1 MVVSYLEVVMPKRY
15 PKNFRKDVCE
25 RLLAGESVASLAE
38 ELSLS
43 IGSLYLWRK
52 QARIDHD
59 LAPGVKSIEFDE
71 LAQARRTIKELEAEL
86 EITRAAVAIFNGEE
100 PISPKGGA
108 RLPKP

>member
-15 PKNFRKDVCE
+15 PKNFRRDVCE
-25 RLLAGESVASLAE
+25 RLLAGESVSALSE

-43 IGSLYLWRK
+43 TATLYLWRK
-52 QARIDHD
+52 QARIDHG
-59 LAPGVKSIEFDE
+59 LVPGVKSLEFDE

-86 EITRAAVAIFNGEE
+86 EITRAAAAIFNGEE